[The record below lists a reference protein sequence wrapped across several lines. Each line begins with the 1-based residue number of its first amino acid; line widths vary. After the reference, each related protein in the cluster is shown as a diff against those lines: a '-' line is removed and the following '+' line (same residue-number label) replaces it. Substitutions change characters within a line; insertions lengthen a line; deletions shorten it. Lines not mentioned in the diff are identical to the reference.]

1 MGIQRSK
8 YKRDSATSK
17 YKLGQPSGNGGG
29 GGSGS
34 GSSGSGSGSND
45 FAPTIGVVELVFSMS
60 WASSYPTT
68 LIVP

>member
-29 GGSGS
+29 
-34 GSSGSGSGSND
+34 SGSND
-45 FAPTIGVVELVFSMS
+45 FAPTIGVVELVSSMS

>member
-29 GGSGS
+29 GG
-34 GSSGSGSGSND
+34 GSSSND
-45 FAPTIGVVELVFSMS
+45 FD
-60 WASSYPTT
+60 Y
-68 LIVP
+68 